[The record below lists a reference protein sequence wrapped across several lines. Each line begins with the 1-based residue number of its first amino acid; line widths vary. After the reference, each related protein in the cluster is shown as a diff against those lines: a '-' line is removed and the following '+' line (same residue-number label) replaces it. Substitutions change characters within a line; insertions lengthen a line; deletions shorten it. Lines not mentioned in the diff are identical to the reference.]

1 MGWLEMS
8 SEPAGEALCGRS
20 PVLPGAFAAH
30 RAGIFSKARRMFEE
44 RSEIGGEA
52 CRGMRAKAGR
62 EWEREFDEPESG
74 AE

>member
-1 MGWLEMS
+1 MGLLEMS
-8 SEPAGEALCGRS
+8 NEPAGAALGGRS

-44 RSEIGGEA
+44 RSKIRGEV
-52 CRGMRAKAGR
+52 GR
-62 EWEREFDEPESG
+62 EWERDFDEPELG